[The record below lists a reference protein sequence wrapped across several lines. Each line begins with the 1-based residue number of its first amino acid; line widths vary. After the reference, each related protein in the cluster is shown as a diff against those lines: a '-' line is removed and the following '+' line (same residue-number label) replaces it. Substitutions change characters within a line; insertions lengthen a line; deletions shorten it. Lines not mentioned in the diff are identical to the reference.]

1 MKRLFIIRDR
11 SGKVRIAYI
20 TCGGRFFGPTKKG
33 RIELG
38 DCKTW
43 HALDSY
49 AKEHKDELIKAL
61 AI

>member
-1 MKRLFIIRDR
+1 MKRLFIIRQE

-20 TCGGRFFGPTKKG
+20 TTGRFGYPTKKG
-33 RIELG
+33 KQELG
-38 DCKTW
+38 DCKKW

-49 AKEHKDELIKAL
+49 AREHKDELVRTL

>member
-1 MKRLFIIRDR
+1 MKRLFIIRDK

-20 TCGGRFFGPTKKG
+20 TTGRFGYPTKRG
-33 RIELG
+33 RQELG

-49 AKEHKDELIKAL
+49 AKDHKDELVKTL